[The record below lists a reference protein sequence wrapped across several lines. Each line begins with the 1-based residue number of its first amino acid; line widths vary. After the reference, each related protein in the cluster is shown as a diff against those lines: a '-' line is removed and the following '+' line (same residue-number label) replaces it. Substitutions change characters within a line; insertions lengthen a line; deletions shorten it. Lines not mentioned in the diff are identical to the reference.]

1 MDLNP
6 NNLIESMIPP
16 NLGMTGQQ
24 FQERLKRQITTEPQ
38 ETGGWPEAPLA
49 YDAVWSVLW
58 MRGRENDDI

>member
-6 NNLIESMIPP
+6 NNLIEFMIFSP

-49 YDAVWSVLW
+49 YDAVWSVW
-58 MRGRENDDI
+58 VGGAERE